1 MNQKAHISLSIYS
14 KTGDT
19 TAYSLATND
28 HAIREKYASTK
39 YSTLTPVSE
48 TGTNSY
54 KYTQT
59 ISGFNRFRFIH
70 SRYFL

>member
-1 MNQKAHISLSIYS
+1 MQ
-14 KTGDT
+14 
-19 TAYSLATND
+19 
-28 HAIREKYASTK
+28 STK

-59 ISGFNRFRFIH
+59 ISGSTDSDLYTVDTFFEKGIMFTI
-70 SRYFL
+70 LP